1 MPCEPAPARSSPA
14 ASLLDRNL
22 SALVEPELARQIR
35 GCGSRLAHLALRPDG
50 RRVLRLGGHDLTDA
64 QPEREAEACVA
75 ASASLE
81 GCERV
86 VLIGLGLG
94 HLLHAIRRRTAAPIV
109 VLEPSHEVLRV
120 ALSTQ
125 PLPLEGVRIV
135 ATPAA
140 LRDHLAA
147 NLTLRERISIVALPA
162 YERLFPTLGEAA
174 RAATRRGAELAAVTG
189 NTLELRAAVWAEH
202 LTENLSRLPGR
213 TPATALSGWLAGRP
227 AILCAA
233 GPSLD
238 RNVGELRRVQGRAA
252 IVAVNTSLAA
262 LERAGVRADLVVAL
276 EAVDVTSQL
285 AGLEQNARCARLL
298 DVTAHPAL
306 FQSAP
311 AEVVP
316 FASQLPFFQP
326 LTDAA
331 GLGPGLPIGGSA
343 ANAALALLHMAGA
356 SPIILC
362 GQDLAYSEGRVYA
375 EGTCFGEM
383 RAHRSG
389 EVIELSG
396 LAAKRRLAAPRPEVD
411 VTVERKGAVLA
422 EAYGGRGEVWT
433 SVDFNYFR
441 HHFERFAERA
451 GGCALVNAT
460 EGGAR
465 IRGFR
470 EQPLALAVDTLG
482 PGTIPPLPAA
492 PRLERGRIEAALGA
506 ERVAAERAARIAR
519 GDPADLHALRAA
531 VAGSTLLQAYAHR
544 AVQDVARGRLDAQTF
559 FRELERSAAQV
570 IEETGRA
577 LERLARFAL
586 KFSRELPL

>member
-1 MPCEPAPARSSPA
+1 MPCEPAAARSDPA
-14 ASLLDRNL
+14 VSRLDRNL
-22 SALVEPELARQIR
+22 SALVDPELARRVR

-64 QPEREAEACVA
+64 GPEREAEACVA
-75 ASASLE
+75 ASPSLDD
-81 GCERV
+81 CEHV

-109 VLEPSHEVLRV
+109 VLEPSLEVLRV
-120 ALSTQ
+120 VLATQ
-125 PLPLEGVRIV
+125 PLALEAVRIV
-135 ATPAA
+135 DTPAA

-147 NLTLRERISIVALPA
+147 QLTLRERVSIVALPA
-162 YERLFPTLGEAA
+162 YERLFPALGEAA
-174 RAATRRGAELAAVTG
+174 RAATRRAAELAAVTG

-202 LTENLSRLPGR
+202 LTENLARIPGR
-213 TPATALSGWLAGRP
+213 TPATALAGWLAGRP

-238 RNVGELRRVQGRAA
+238 KNVGELRRVESRAA

-285 AGLEQNARCARLL
+285 AGLELNARCARLL

-306 FQSAP
+306 FASAP
-311 AEVVP
+311 AEVIP
-316 FASQLPFFQP
+316 FASQIPFFQP
-326 LTDAA
+326 LTAAA

-343 ANAALALLHMAGA
+343 ANAALALCHLAGA

-362 GQDLAYSEGRVYA
+362 GQDLAYSEDRVYA
-375 EGTCFGEM
+375 EGTCFGTM
-383 RAHRSG
+383 RARRSG
-389 EVIELSG
+389 EVIELTG
-396 LAAKRRLAAPRPEVD
+396 LEAKRRLAAPRPEVD
-411 VTVERKGAVLA
+411 TTVERKGVLLA
-422 EAYGGRGEVWT
+422 EAYGGGGEVLT

-451 GGCALVNAT
+451 GCALVNAT

-470 EQPLALAVDTLG
+470 EQPLARAVDALA
-482 PGTIPPLPAA
+482 PGRIPPLPAA
-492 PRLERGRIEAALGA
+492 PCLERGRIEAALGA
-506 ERVAAERAARIAR
+506 ERAAAEQAARVAR

-544 AVQDVARGRLDAQTF
+544 AVQEVARGRRDAEAF
-559 FRELERSAAQV
+559 LRELERSAARV
-570 IEETGRA
+570 IDETGRA
-577 LERLARFAL
+577 LGRLARFPL